1 MKIIILF
8 NHLQIQDGVARA
20 AIGMANALV
29 QKGEMEVTLC
39 PLFHYDS
46 SMLLKIDD
54 RVIVKP
60 IFKIYFRGLS
70 KLISMFPMSFL
81 HRKIIGNGYDV
92 EVGFCMTL
100 PIQII
105 AAYSKT
111 LRNDKYGAECV
122 RHLAWMHTYDE
133 GLTLY
138 KEYKRMNKVVCV
150 SKCDA
155 DRLRKEAR
163 EEFSIDYCYNLLNDQ
178 VIRNKGKEKI
188 NIDRPDSILFVS
200 VGRMS
205 PEKGYHRLLEITK
218 KLLNEGYEFNLWL
231 IGDGPQKKKL
241 EVTAKKMQ
249 LDKNV
254 YFLGKQDNPYAYMQ
268 KADIFVCSS
277 FSEGYS
283 TACTEAIILGIPVL
297 TTNVSGGKEIID
309 EAEAG
314 LVVGMKNEDLYCGMK
329 KILDEPGILKTWK
342 KTLAKTK
349 RRFSYASRLQKL
361 YEIFE
366 I

>member
-20 AIGMANALV
+20 AIGIANTLV
-29 QKGEMEVTLC
+29 RKAGVEVTLC
-39 PLFHYDS
+39 PLFICDS
-46 SMLLKIDD
+46 SMLVQIDD

-60 IFKIYFRGLS
+60 VFKRYFRGLS
-70 KLISMFPMSFL
+70 KLVSMIPMWVL
-81 HRKIIGNGYDV
+81 YKIIIGNEYDI

-105 AAYSKT
+105 AAYPRITKNYRNV
-111 LRNDKYGAECV
+111 LR
-122 RHLAWMHTYDE
+122 LAWMHCYDE

-138 KEYKRMNKVVCV
+138 KEYKRMNKVICV
-150 SKCDA
+150 SKIDA
-155 DRLRKEAR
+155 DRLEKEAKG
-163 EEFSIDYCYNLLNDQ
+163 ELSVGYSYNLLNDQ
-178 VIRNKGKEKI
+178 EIRNKGEETI
-188 NIDRPDSILFVS
+188 NIDRPDGILFIS

-205 PEKGYHRLLEITK
+205 PEKGYIRLLEVTK
-218 KLLNEGYEFNLWL
+218 RLLDERYRFNLWL

-241 EVTAKKMQ
+241 EIAAQKMQ
-249 LDKNV
+249 LDENV
-254 YFLGKQDNPYAYMQ
+254 HFFGRQDNPYAYMAR
-268 KADIFVCSS
+268 ADVFVCSS

-314 LVVGMKNEDLYCGMK
+314 LLVGMENEDLYSGMK
-329 KILDEPGILKTWK
+329 KILNQPEILKTWK
-342 KTLAKTK
+342 RTLAKTK
-349 RRFSYASRLQKL
+349 ERFSYASRLQKL
-361 YEIFE
+361 YNIFG